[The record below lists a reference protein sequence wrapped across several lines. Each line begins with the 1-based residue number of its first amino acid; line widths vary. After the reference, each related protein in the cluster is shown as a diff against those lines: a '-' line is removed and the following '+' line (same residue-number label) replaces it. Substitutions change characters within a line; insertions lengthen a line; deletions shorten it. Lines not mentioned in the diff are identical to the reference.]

1 VNEYNKVRK
10 KVEKEMKDHATF
22 GQLSH
27 DGIITGAWFITLI
40 DAVDVA
46 ARLIMEDHKK

>member
-10 KVEKEMKDHATF
+10 KVAKEMKDHATF
-22 GQLSH
+22 GQLH
-27 DGIITGAWFITLI
+27 REGIITGAWFITLM

-46 ARLIMEDHKK
+46 TKLLMEWKE